1 MWSRS
6 FEKCTKYVCLTSDNA
21 TFDVCKKYVIICG
34 QYLLNITSKL
44 YGSVLLE
51 LLGSFVVKISQ
62 AQKISFL
69 SRFCGQPASTIPSR
83 FVEATRPQLST
94 TSRAP
99 TETVQRYAPIPLPN
113 YVQMPPSRPTPD
125 QNVFPIDRHTRALG
139 FLPTLPPPP
148 SPPPATPAAARHLRP
163 PNLSQHPPRS
173 VPWRKDRPRRFRA
186 PRQPDRAERPAL

>member
-113 YVQMPPSRPTPD
+113 YVQMPPSRPKR
-125 QNVFPIDRHTRALG
+125 FPHPQAHTGARVPSHTSAAG
-139 FLPTLPPPP
+139 NSGRRPAPPPTK
-148 SPPPATPAAARHLRP
+148 SFPASTTFC
-163 PNLSQHPPRS
+163 SM
-173 VPWRKDRPRRFRA
+173 
-186 PRQPDRAERPAL
+186 EEG